1 MKINRSTLV
10 IYSMLLFTLGT
21 SCAKTDSSD
30 IPLVSIDVS
39 KAKVCYLEDIAKNIE
54 CYNLELPTDYYFG
67 EIIDIRTHQDSLLL
81 FHDYY
86 TKQIHLFNAQGKYIN
101 HLNRQGRGPG
111 EYLDI
116 EAFTT
121 NQVTNQLTVYDHLG
135 QKLVTYT
142 LPDFKF
148 VKQQRIPKSLM
159 ALTALSED
167 LFFTVSDEDEGM
179 QSIVCDGAAFYNAK
193 KNEFTACDIP
203 NDYVTVCL
211 SYPCTFSYTDQKY
224 YYVCPYEYST
234 LYELNEKEATPILN
248 FHFGNKNMP
257 KKLWKSNDALAF
269 EEIVEDNA
277 YALMPQYF
285 LKQDSMCSFFFANGD
300 FRHFGMVM
308 TPMRANDTPKV
319 IKQVKLKG
327 FTTYTA
333 IKPLGVLNN
342 KYVCL
347 LSPHQCKIDEEAILE
362 SPVSQMIYE
371 KLQQTQDEGTPIL
384 LLFQPKFN

>member
-1 MKINRSTLV
+1 MQTNHNILTVYSTF
-10 IYSMLLFTLGT
+10 LLILST
-21 SCAKTDSSD
+21 SCTKTNPSD
-30 IPLVSIDVS
+30 IPLVSVDVS
-39 KAKVCYLEDIAKNIE
+39 KAQVCYLEDIAENIE

-67 EIIDIRTHQDSLLL
+67 EIVDILPHQDSLLL

-121 NQVTNQLTVYDHLG
+121 NQATNQLTVYDHLG
-135 QKLVTYT
+135 QKLITYT

-148 VKQQRIPKSLM
+148 VKQQRSPKSLM

-167 LFFTVSDEDEGM
+167 VFFTVSDEDEGR
-179 QSIVCDGAAFYNAK
+179 QSIVCDGAAFYNTK
-193 KNEFTACDIP
+193 KNKFTACDIP
-203 NDYVTVCL
+203 NDYMTVCL
-211 SYPCTFSYTDQKY
+211 SYPRTLSYTDQKY

-234 LYELNEKEATPILN
+234 LYEFNEKEVTLILN
-248 FHFGNKNMP
+248 FHFGNKNLP
-257 KKLWKSNDALAF
+257 KKLWKSNDVLAF

-285 LKQDSMCSFFFANGD
+285 LKQDSMCSFFFFNGSPQ
-300 FRHFGMVM
+300 HSCMAIS
-308 TPMRANDTPKV
+308 PMRANATPKV
-319 IKQVKLKG
+319 IKQIKLKG
-327 FTTYTA
+327 
-333 IKPLGVLNN
+333 IKTLIEIKSSGVLNN

-347 LSPHQCKIDEEAILE
+347 LYPYQCKIDEEAILE

>member
-1 MKINRSTLV
+1 M
-10 IYSMLLFTLGT
+10 
-21 SCAKTDSSD
+21 
-30 IPLVSIDVS
+30 SIDVS
-39 KAKVCYLEDIAKNIE
+39 KAKVCYLENIAKNIE

-67 EIIDIRTHQDSLLL
+67 EIVDILPHWDSLLL
-81 FHDYY
+81 FHDFY

-111 EYLDI
+111 EYLNI

-121 NQVTNQLTVYDHLG
+121 NQATNQLTVYDHLG
-135 QKLVTYT
+135 QKLVTYA

-167 LFFTVSDEDEGM
+167 VFFTISDEDEGM

-193 KNEFTACDIP
+193 KNEFTTCDIP
-203 NDYVTVCL
+203 NDYITVCL
-211 SYPCTFSYTDQKY
+211 SYPRTLSYTDQKY
-224 YYVCPYEYST
+224 YYACPYEYST

-257 KKLWKSNDALAF
+257 KKLWQNNDALAF

-285 LKQDSMCSFFFANGD
+285 LKQDSMCSFFFFNGSPQ
-300 FRHFGMVM
+300 HSCMAIS
-308 TPMRANDTPKV
+308 PMRANATPKV
-319 IKQVKLKG
+319 IEQIKLKG
-327 FTTYTA
+327 IKTLIE

-347 LSPHQCKIDEEAILE
+347 LYPYQCKIDKEAILE

>member
-1 MKINRSTLV
+1 
-10 IYSMLLFTLGT
+10 
-21 SCAKTDSSD
+21 
-30 IPLVSIDVS
+30 
-39 KAKVCYLEDIAKNIE
+39 
-54 CYNLELPTDYYFG
+54 
-67 EIIDIRTHQDSLLL
+67 
-81 FHDYY
+81 
-86 TKQIHLFNAQGKYIN
+86 
-101 HLNRQGRGPG
+101 
-111 EYLDI
+111 
-116 EAFTT
+116 
-121 NQVTNQLTVYDHLG
+121 
-135 QKLVTYT
+135 
-142 LPDFKF
+142 
-148 VKQQRIPKSLM
+148 
-159 ALTALSED
+159 
-167 LFFTVSDEDEGM
+167 
-179 QSIVCDGAAFYNAK
+179 
-193 KNEFTACDIP
+193 
-203 NDYVTVCL
+203 
-211 SYPCTFSYTDQKY
+211 
-224 YYVCPYEYST
+224 
-234 LYELNEKEATPILN
+234 
-248 FHFGNKNMP
+248 MP